1 LYYSCVLARPRTHTQ
16 ETEAIAIDL
25 VRHILFLHARRA
37 PFHKKDMKEVIRDRH
52 APRTHLPLLKRASE
66 VRLWHAHTRACIRAS
81 LSLSHTHVFVHTI
94 VDLETRALV
103 ITALALHHDFT

>member
-1 LYYSCVLARPRTHTQ
+1 VIAFYLRASACVFLRRTADRARPADNSQ

-52 APRTHLPLLKRASE
+52 APRSHAPLLKRAAE
-66 VRLWHAHTRACIRAS
+66 VR
-81 LSLSHTHVFVHTI
+81 
-94 VDLETRALV
+94 
-103 ITALALHHDFT
+103 